1 MAASGAVAGLVA
13 GRVAPRRE
21 GLTTVA
27 LVAFCVLLAALC
39 AAADGALLTIDE
51 DFPPGDPALQRFLRE
66 REATHRA
73 LAFARILSQLAAGAL
88 LALALEAAS
97 HVVLAIASGIV
108 IIVVSESGARA
119 LGDLLAARALR
130 RLAPVVH
137 LARLLL
143 RPAVALGAWC
153 DALLIKALPRRT
165 NGDTRDA
172 DVERFREVVAAE
184 LADGEAGPAG
194 QQLLTGVFAL
204 GDTQVGEIMVP
215 RVDIV
220 GIEREAPWSEVVAR
234 VRSARH
240 SRLVVYG
247 EDLDEVEGILY
258 AKDLLHAVL
267 DDAEPAG
274 GWQTLVRPAWCIPPT
289 NSVDAQLRDF
299 RSNRRHIALVVDE
312 FGGIAGLVTL
322 EDVLELIVG
331 DIRDENDAEDDDQI
345 EREGSDKFWMPAHVT
360 LDVLSTLTSH
370 DFRREDVATVGGLV
384 YELFDGV
391 PEPGEDIEFEG
402 FRVVVEQMRGR
413 RIERVYFERLVD
425 GAGAEGE

>member
-1 MAASGAVAGLVA
+1 MAASGAPA
-13 GRVAPRRE
+13 RDHHAPSRGA

-27 LVAFCVLLAALC
+27 LVALCVLVAALC
-39 AAADGALLTIDE
+39 AAADGALLTIDVDAPADE
-51 DFPPGDPALQRFLRE
+51 PGLHRFLRA

-73 LAFARILSQLAAGAL
+73 LAFGRILAQLAAGAL
-88 LALALEAAS
+88 LAIALEAAVHPLLAS
-97 HVVLAIASGIV
+97 VVAIGT
-108 IIVVSESGARA
+108 IVVSESGARA
-119 LGDLLAARALR
+119 LGDVLGVRALR
-130 RLAPVVH
+130 RLAPVVG
-137 LARLLL
+137 AATVLL
-143 RPAVALGAWC
+143 RPVVSLGAWC
-153 DALLIKALPRRT
+153 DAGLAKLLPQRT
-165 NGDTRDA
+165 NDETRDA

-184 LADGEAGPAG
+184 VADADAGAAA

-204 GDTQVGEIMVP
+204 GDTQVRDIMVP

-220 GIEREAPWSEVVAR
+220 GVERDAPWSEVVAR

-267 DDAEPAG
+267 DDAEPAA
-274 GWQTLVRPAWCIPPT
+274 GWRSLVRPAWCIPPT
-289 NSVDAQLRDF
+289 NTVDAQLRDF
-299 RSNRRHIALVVDE
+299 RFNRRHIALVVDE

-331 DIRDENDAEDDDQI
+331 DIRDENDGENEDQVA
-345 EREGSDKFWMPAHVT
+345 REGNDRFWLPARVT
-360 LDVLSTLTSH
+360 LEALSTLTRH
-370 DFRREDVATVGGLV
+370 DFRRDDVTTVGGLV

-391 PEPGEDIEFEG
+391 PEPGEDLEVDG

-413 RIERVYFERLVD
+413 RIERVYFERLAPLTD
-425 GAGAEGE
+425 LDAE